1 MATHPEPPP
10 TVQEKVLIKTIALK
24 KSFFLDK
31 REISVLKG
39 IDLTIAAGERIAI
52 CGESGAGKSTLLQ
65 IIGSLDKPSSGSVS
79 FAGVDIFSRSE
90 RELARWRNSALGFVF
105 QFHHLLPEFSAL
117 ENVMTPALINGISM
131 SEARGMANLLLQ
143 KVGLAARTGH
153 KPGELS
159 GGEQQRVA
167 LARALIMRPEAVLA
181 DEPTGNLDAGTSDEI
196 VALLMECNREFNTTL
211 LLVTHSQR
219 LAQQM
224 DRTIFIENGIILE
237 S

>member
-1 MATHPEPPP
+1 M
-10 TVQEKVLIKTIALK
+10 IKAVALK

-39 IDLTIAAGERIAI
+39 IDFTIEAGERIAI

-79 FAGVDIFSRSE
+79 FSGVDIFSRSE
-90 RELARWRNSALGFVF
+90 HELAKWRNLSLGFVF

-117 ENVMTPALINGISM
+117 ENVMTPALINGIPM
-131 SEARGMANLLLQ
+131 PKAQEMAARLLQ
-143 KVGLAARTGH
+143 KVGLEERLRH

-167 LARALIMRPEAVLA
+167 LARALIMRPQAVLA
-181 DEPTGNLDAGTSDEI
+181 DEPTGNLDAGTSNEI
-196 VALLMECNREFNTTL
+196 VELLLECNREFNTTL
-211 LLVTHSQR
+211 LLVTHNQG
-219 LAQQM
+219 LAARM
-224 DRTIFIENGIILE
+224 DRTIFIENGRILE

>member
-1 MATHPEPPP
+1 M
-10 TVQEKVLIKTIALK
+10 IKAVALK

-31 REISVLKG
+31 REITVLKG
-39 IDLTIAAGERIAI
+39 IDFTIEAGECIAV
-52 CGESGAGKSTLLQ
+52 CGESGTGKSTLLQ

-79 FAGVDIFSRSE
+79 FFGVDIFSRSE
-90 RELARWRNSALGFVF
+90 IELAKWRNSALGFVF

-131 SEARGMANLLLQ
+131 LEAKEMATRLLQ
-143 KVGLAARTGH
+143 KVGLGERLRH

-167 LARALIMRPEAVLA
+167 LARALIMRPQAILA

-196 VALLMECNREFNTTL
+196 VDLLLECNREFNTTL

-219 LAQQM
+219 LAARM
-224 DRTIFIENGIILE
+224 DRTMLIENGLILE
-237 S
+237 Q

>member
-1 MATHPEPPP
+1 M
-10 TVQEKVLIKTIALK
+10 IKAVALK

-31 REISVLKG
+31 REITVLKG
-39 IDLTIAAGERIAI
+39 IDFTIEAGECIAI
-52 CGESGAGKSTLLQ
+52 CGESGTGKSTLLQ

-79 FAGVDIFSRSE
+79 FFGVDIFSRSE
-90 RELARWRNSALGFVF
+90 IELAKWRNLALGFVF

-131 SEARGMANLLLQ
+131 LEAKKMATRLLQ
-143 KVGLAARTGH
+143 KVGLGERLRH

-167 LARALIMRPEAVLA
+167 LARSLIMRPQAILA

-196 VALLMECNREFNTTL
+196 VDLLLECNREFNTTL
-211 LLVTHSQR
+211 LLVTHNQR
-219 LAQQM
+219 LAARM
-224 DRTIFIENGIILE
+224 DRTMIIENGLILE
-237 S
+237 Q

>member
-1 MATHPEPPP
+1 M
-10 TVQEKVLIKTIALK
+10 IKAMALK

-39 IDLTIAAGERIAI
+39 IDFTIEAGECIAI

-65 IIGSLDKPSSGSVS
+65 IIGSLDKPTSGSVS
-79 FAGVDIFSRSE
+79 FSGVDIFSRSE
-90 RELARWRNSALGFVF
+90 QELAKWRNLSLGFVF

-117 ENVMTPALINGISM
+117 ENVMTPALIYGIPM
-131 SEARGMANLLLQ
+131 PEAKEMAARLLQ
-143 KVGLAARTGH
+143 KVGLKERLRH

-167 LARALIMRPEAVLA
+167 LARALIMRPQAVLA

-196 VALLMECNREFNTTL
+196 VALLMECNQEFNTTL
-211 LLVTHSQR
+211 LLVTHNQR
-219 LAQQM
+219 LATRM
-224 DRTIFIENGIILE
+224 DRTMFIENGRILE

>member
-1 MATHPEPPP
+1 M
-10 TVQEKVLIKTIALK
+10 IKAVALK

-31 REISVLKG
+31 REITVLKG
-39 IDLTIAAGERIAI
+39 IDFTIEAGECIAI
-52 CGESGAGKSTLLQ
+52 CGESGTGKSTLLQ

-79 FAGVDIFSRSE
+79 FFGVDIFSRSE
-90 RELARWRNSALGFVF
+90 IELAKWRNLALGFVF

-131 SEARGMANLLLQ
+131 LEAKKMATRLLQ
-143 KVGLAARTGH
+143 KVGLGERLRH

-167 LARALIMRPEAVLA
+167 LARSLIMRPQAILA

-196 VALLMECNREFNTTL
+196 VDLLLECNREFNTTL

-219 LAQQM
+219 LAVRM
-224 DRTIFIENGIILE
+224 DRTMIIENGLLLE
-237 S
+237 Q